1 MIKSGIGYPHKLKAC
16 GRDQNRQKLKKSLPL
31 KDKLPG
37 VRVQELEATS
47 AGGGGKG
54 QYSGLTKHPEGWGGK
69 SGTQR
74 WDALTSTY
82 KICPNLE
89 H

>member
-47 AGGGGKG
+47 AGGVARDNIQG
-54 QYSGLTKHPEGWGGK
+54 
-69 SGTQR
+69 
-74 WDALTSTY
+74 
-82 KICPNLE
+82 
-89 H
+89 